1 MATAILSPSSSD
13 GVAADREAVS
23 ESAET
28 PRPEPMDTPPAEPAI
43 RLAGVSKR
51 FRKYTVRGG
60 YTTLKASLVGRMF
73 RRQSSAGNYL
83 EVLRGIDLEVARGLT
98 LGIIGRNGSGKSTLL
113 KIMAGILRP
122 DRGDVEVRGRVS
134 PLIELGAGFH
144 PDFSGRENAYLNGL
158 VIGMS
163 KAETE
168 ERYAEIVEFA
178 GLADVMDDPVRTY
191 SSGMF
196 MRLAFSVAV
205 HADPD
210 VLLVDEILSVGDE
223 SFTGKCFER
232 IAAFQQA
239 GKTIVMVSHGL
250 DSIERWCHEAL
261 WIEEGR
267 IAARGYPKE
276 VIRLYHTAAGS
287 EPPRVESPR
296 SLRDSLNPGKLAASI
311 RVIEPPVRTNE
322 AWHYVA
328 RTLLEVEN
336 VGDTVWRAL
345 PPTRR
350 GTVMVGG
357 RLSSGE
363 RYLGEILRAL
373 IPRDVHPEERACV
386 ELKFKL
392 PGPGRYRIDIDLVD
406 EGICWFGDRG
416 SPTLPLDLML

>member
-1 MATAILSPSSSD
+1 MTIATPSLTSSEVDLTRADEREPATAPQ
-13 GVAADREAVS
+13 
-23 ESAET
+23 
-28 PRPEPMDTPPAEPAI
+28 MPAI
-43 RLAGVSKR
+43 RLCGVRKR
-51 FRKYTVRGG
+51 FRKYTRRGG
-60 YTTLKASLVGRMF
+60 YTTLKTSLVNRIAK
-73 RRQSSAGNYL
+73 SPPGNFL
-83 EVLRGIDLEVARGLT
+83 DVLNGIDLEIPAGLT

-113 KIMAGILRP
+113 KIVAGILRP
-122 DRGDVEVRGRVS
+122 DRGSVEVRGRVS

-168 ERYAEIVEFA
+168 ERYAAIVEFA

-223 SFTGKCFER
+223 SFTGKCYER

-261 WIEEGR
+261 WIDEGR
-267 IAARGYPKE
+267 IAASGYPKE
-276 VIRLYHTAAGS
+276 VIRLYHAATSS
-287 EPPRVESPR
+287 EPQRVEGKR
-296 SLRDSLNPGKLAASI
+296 SLRDSLNPGNLAAAI
-311 RVIEPPVRTNE
+311 RALEPPVRTPE
-322 AWHYVA
+322 AWHHAA
-328 RTLLEVEN
+328 RTLLEVKN

-357 RLSSGE
+357 RLSSGG

-373 IPRDVHPEERACV
+373 IPRDLHPGESACV

-392 PGPGRYRIDIDLVD
+392 PGPGRYRVDVDLVD

-416 SPTLPLDLML
+416 SPTLSLDVTM